1 MNRRNFI
8 ETSVRVLL
16 ISGLAALSGFAVY
29 KMLQP
34 DTCTENPQCKGCGK
48 YKSCSLPQKQKVD

>member
-1 MNRRNFI
+1 
-8 ETSVRVLL
+8 
-16 ISGLAALSGFAVY
+16 LAALSGFAVH